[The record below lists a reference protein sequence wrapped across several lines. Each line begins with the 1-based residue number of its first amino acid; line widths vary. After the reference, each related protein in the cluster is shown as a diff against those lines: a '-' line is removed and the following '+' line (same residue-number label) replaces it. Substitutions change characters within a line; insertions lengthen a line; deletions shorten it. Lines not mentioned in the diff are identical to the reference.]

1 MGGNIPG
8 GNFLGGN
15 FLRGEF
21 DEWEFFGW
29 EFSRGNFSRTI
40 LNALFIMITYFNLLI
55 TKYKIQR
62 TGAIIPKEIA
72 ASPFL
77 HTGL

>member
-21 DEWEFFGW
+21 DEW

-62 TGAIIPKEIA
+62 TGVIIPKEIA